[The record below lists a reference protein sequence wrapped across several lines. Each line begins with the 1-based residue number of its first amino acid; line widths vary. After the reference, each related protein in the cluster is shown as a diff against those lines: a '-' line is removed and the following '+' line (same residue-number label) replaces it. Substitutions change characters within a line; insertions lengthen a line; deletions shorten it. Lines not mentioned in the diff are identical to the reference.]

1 MTASRTTLAALAL
14 AAGLA
19 GCATPQVQRLDT
31 NAVTDLSGRWNDT
44 DSRLVAE
51 AMIHDCLSRPWLAR
65 ATGTKGSPPVVI
77 VQQVRNDSMEHISTG
92 TFIEDLQRALLNSG
106 QVQFVASARER
117 GELRAERA
125 DQDVNASDATRKA
138 NGEEHGADFALTGV
152 IHSIEDHS
160 GGEAAVFYQVNLKLL
175 DLRSNQ
181 LVWDGEKKIKKLI
194 SRPSASW

>member
-19 GCATPQVQRLDT
+19 GCATTQVQRLDT

-65 ATGTKGSPPVVI
+65 ATGAKGSPPVVI